1 MRDSSSVDIKDLC
14 DEAFNIDA
22 AMVAHGIE
30 AARKHNERLN
40 TIVEQANRL
49 MDSGPSVNP
58 VITNADVVEALIAD
72 IRMVEMDKEPTELG
86 KLIELDS

>member
-1 MRDSSSVDIKDLC
+1 MNKRDSK
-14 DEAFNIDA
+14 
-22 AMVAHGIE
+22 
-30 AARKHNERLN
+30 RLN